1 MNLLAFAD
9 AKVLLAHR
17 LRVVARFTD
26 FHRRVD
32 VFSGSDDVDALRR
45 IYVINLDRKPNRWRR
60 QRRELHRFRDRR
72 GERLSGLTRRF
83 SAIDARYLNGD
94 IDESILVP
102 SFSLAEQLAVDP
114 HPRLVIDDATRAHQ
128 IAMTP
133 QEVAVALSHIEVW
146 KLVAHGDVSSALILE
161 DDVVFV
167 RSFAKKLK
175 AAWVELTDASGGDL
189 RFDLLYLAYRELRPT
204 ARRNFVRRKPIPR
217 TEPGLWEASGYV
229 LSRAGARRLLDRLPA
244 HGPIDLWLNLQ
255 FDSLLVYSAAER
267 IIEQRLDEPS
277 TNSYSVLPALAKVG
291 LLTQEKPLV
300 HAAAKLPEPVIALGP
315 HGSGLTALATALAML
330 GYTCFSDA
338 NSLPRREQDALDNNR
353 LRSFNAYVNIGSVA
367 GLHFAALAATYPSA
381 LFISTAPDTQFG
393 AIPVHR
399 HLHLEPHHRDKWA
412 ALSHFLSIEY
422 PSLPYPGDID
432 LGQRTTVEM
441 PETSTTVNQS
451 HVLRA
456 DVSPWILRQ
465 ADDVLRGFR
474 TLDDT
479 RVKSAHT
486 TVDWTSDSALPLDDW
501 RLRDDTFPSN
511 LALFS
516 ARNYEQSSGSPAVL
530 RLRREQTAVREY
542 TSGAIA
548 SQQEFLYGTFGADLR
563 SSNVSGL
570 ITGLFL
576 HRNAPRQEIDIEFLG
591 KDTTKMLV
599 NVYYNPGPIG
609 ARMEYGYRG
618 TPVLVDLG
626 FDAAADFHRYE
637 IDWYPDIIRWRVDG
651 VVLHERRQWS
661 PTPIPDRPLEL
672 NLNLWY
678 SRSEA
683 LAGRLDAS
691 QLPAAVEFRSVT
703 VHTPAN
709 R

>member
-9 AKVLLAHR
+9 AKALLTHR
-17 LRVVARFTD
+17 LRVAARFAD
-26 FHRRVD
+26 VRRRAN
-32 VFSGSDDVDALRR
+32 VFSESDDPGALRR
-45 IYVINLDRKPNRWRR
+45 IYVINLDRKPTRWQR
-60 QRRELHRFRDRR
+60 QRRELNRFRDRH
-72 GERLSGLTRRF
+72 GKRLSGLTRRF

-94 IDESILVP
+94 FDESTLVP
-102 SFSLAEQLAVDP
+102 SFSLAEQLTVDP
-114 HPRLVIDDATRAHQ
+114 DPRVRVDEATRAHK
-128 IAMTP
+128 IVMTP

-146 KLVAHGDVSSALILE
+146 KLIAYGDVSSALILE

-167 RSFAKKLK
+167 RGFAKKLK
-175 AAWVELTDASGGDL
+175 AAWDELLDASSNEM

-204 ARRNFVRRKPIPR
+204 AYRNSNRRRPIRR
-217 TEPGLWEASGYV
+217 TGPGLWEASGYV
-229 LSRAGARRLLDRLPA
+229 LTRAGARRLLDRLPA

-255 FDSLLVYSAAER
+255 FDSLLVYSAAGR

-277 TNSYSVLPALAKVG
+277 TNSYSVLPALAKLG
-291 LLTQEKPLV
+291 LLTREKPLV
-300 HAAAKLPEPVIALGP
+300 YAAAKLPEPVIALGP
-315 HGSGLTALATALAML
+315 YGSGLTALATALSML
-330 GYTCFSDA
+330 GYTCLSDVDA
-338 NSLPRREQDALDNNR
+338 LPRREQDALERNR
-353 LRSFNAYVNIGSVA
+353 RRGFNAYVNIETLASQDFVV
-367 GLHFAALAATYPSA
+367 LAATYPSA
-381 LFISTAPDTQFG
+381 LFISTTSDSQFG
-393 AIPVHR
+393 AIHDHR

-412 ALSHFLSIEY
+412 ALTHFLGVEY
-422 PSLPYPGDID
+422 PSLPYPDD
-432 LGQRTTVEM
+432 VDMDRRVAVQSPKRATTL
-441 PETSTTVNQS
+441 NQV
-451 HVLRA
+451 HPLRA
-456 DVSPWILRQ
+456 DVSPWILRD
-465 ADDVLRGFR
+465 ADDVLYGFH
-474 TLDDT
+474 TLDD
-479 RVKSAHT
+479 RNKLPHM
-486 TVDWTSDSALPLDDW
+486 TVNWTSESALSPDDW
-501 RLRDDTFPSN
+501 ALRDDTFPSN

-516 ARNYEQSSGSPAVL
+516 ASNFEQSLGSPAAL

-548 SQQEFLYGTFGADLR
+548 SRQYFMHGTFGANLR

-576 HRNAPRQEIDIEFLG
+576 HRNGPRQEIDIEFLG
-591 KDTTKMLV
+591 KDTTKMLI
-599 NVYYNPGPIG
+599 NVYYNPGPTG

-626 FDAAADFHRYE
+626 FDSAADFHRYE
-637 IDWYPDIIRWRVDG
+637 IDWYPDVIRWKVDG
-651 VVLHERRQWS
+651 EVVHERTQWN

-703 VHTPAN
+703 VRTPAI